1 MARYKRLRL
10 LVDVGVSKKVEEWL
24 LNHGYDIKGVRDL
37 DARMSDKE
45 ILKIAVSEG
54 RMVVTMDKD
63 FGELVYNSGLPHAGV
78 LLLRLDAESSSEK
91 VMIVENIMRK
101 YSDKLFNKFCV
112 YKDGKLRIRT
122 IKRY

>member
-1 MARYKRLRL
+1 
-10 LVDVGVSKKVEEWL
+10 
-24 LNHGYDIKGVRDL
+24 
-37 DARMSDKE
+37 MSDKE

-54 RMVVTMDKD
+54 RMVITMDKD

-91 VMIVENIMRK
+91 VKIVENILRK